1 MRFWFCTA
9 TAIVMLV
16 GAAPCFGQ
24 STLTGPVEVVN
35 EPIAMKYGEISG
47 VHFAA
52 EVTLDYYKSGEKV
65 RTVEERLEGMV
76 DAHHVGSNL
85 EVSMVGY
92 SGVAITDESHATS
105 QSNFTCLMRT
115 TGEQL
120 ECGQGKVAYPLLDRP
135 SYKTGDTITF
145 PFGAFNGTKWDV
157 SGTVRGKSQ
166 IGQRPV
172 LVVEFAGSRK
182 DKSGTNEIDSEFT
195 GLAYLDVAVGHPLHM
210 EITADFRGP
219 FRDHDRMLLVM
230 RIDSAMPAA
239 QQ

>member
-1 MRFWFCTA
+1 MFWGA
-9 TAIVMLV
+9 TIIAMMISTV
-16 GAAPCFGQ
+16 PCLGQ
-24 STLTGPVEVVN
+24 SKLTGPVEVVN

-47 VHFAA
+47 ANFAA
-52 EVTLDYYKSGEKV
+52 EVSLDYYKNGEKV

-85 EVSMVGY
+85 EVSMAGY
-92 SGVAITDESHATS
+92 SGVSITDESHSRS
-105 QSNFTCLMRT
+105 QSNFICLMRT

-135 SYKTGDTITF
+135 NYKTGDTMTF

-157 SGTVRGKSQ
+157 SGTVRGKSH

-182 DKSGTNEIDSEFT
+182 DKFGTNEVDSEFT

-210 EITADFRGP
+210 EITADFRGL
-219 FRDHDRMLLVM
+219 FKDHDRMLLVM
-230 RIDSAMPAA
+230 TLDSQMPAA